1 MVKQRWKKEN
11 NSYSANGNNC
21 SLSLVFFS
29 FVSRRTS
36 NRTLCY
42 YRADFLAWH
51 GCVRAVFDDDDDDVV
66 VIVRVLVMAKTTT
79 MMMVAVVSLSVRLHT
94 LSLKAR
100 FHFPSANITVEISWN
115 RTARNLHHR
124 ISFVRRAFFVCQ
136 DEIAFRKT
144 SWRILRRKD
153 TEKYVNE
160 LSTDREKTTTQSVFT
175 PSVVQHCDE
184 HWTSRESRFKST
196 RFDQFF
202 FLFTW

>member
-1 MVKQRWKKEN
+1 MKKKEN

-21 SLSLVFFS
+21 SLSLLFLF

-36 NRTLCY
+36 NRTLSY

-51 GCVRAVFDDDDDDVV
+51 ECVRAVFDDDDVV

-79 MMMVAVVSLSVRLHT
+79 MTMMVVSLSVRLHT
-94 LSLKAR
+94 FSLKAR
-100 FHFPSANITVEISWN
+100 FHSPSANMTVEISWN

-124 ISFVRRAFFVCQ
+124 ISFVRRDFFVRWG
-136 DEIAFRKT
+136 EKALRKT
-144 SWRILRRKD
+144 SWRILRHKD

-160 LSTDREKTTTQSVFT
+160 LSSKRGQNNYAILLYSFRCSALWRTLNF
-175 PSVVQHCDE
+175 
-184 HWTSRESRFKST
+184 ST
-196 RFDQFF
+196 RFDQLF